1 MMKHGRIR
9 PKACLWVAVTGVLLA
24 IGAGCNCSKDLKS
37 CQEQNQA
44 MAQQIADLEYQLTL
58 ADQTAAQTAP
68 QTYVSTG
75 ESTYLVVAGDTL
87 WSIARKQ
94 LGDGKR
100 FNEILALNPQITK
113 DTPLVIGSTLKMP
126 AR

>member
-1 MMKHGRIR
+1 
-9 PKACLWVAVTGVLLA
+9 
-24 IGAGCNCSKDLKS
+24 
-37 CQEQNQA
+37 